1 LKRFGKNP
9 KYKRNIGI
17 FTTTL
22 TTRGHMLAVDECREM
37 SKTAGLE
44 EKVMAKTWLLG
55 LRTGDCCKLEWQ
67 RFNLK
72 PEKVLTI
79 GFRLFLEWD

>member
-1 LKRFGKNP
+1 M
-9 KYKRNIGI
+9 
-17 FTTTL
+17 L
-22 TTRGHMLAVDECREM
+22 TVDECREM

-79 GFRLFLEWD
+79 GFRLFLEWDQTCVNSRLFLVGFGSL